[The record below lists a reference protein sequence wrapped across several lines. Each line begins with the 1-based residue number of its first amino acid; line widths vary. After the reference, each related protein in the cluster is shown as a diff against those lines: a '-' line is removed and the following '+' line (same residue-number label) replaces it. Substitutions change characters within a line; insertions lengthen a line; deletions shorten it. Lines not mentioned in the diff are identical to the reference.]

1 VGFVRDSLLMAP
13 ALVCGK
19 KVVVHLHNGSYAY
32 AHTSGLKRWLVRHLL
47 NRISLA
53 IVLGPRLT
61 SAFGGMIP
69 SSRIVCIPNGVDDRP
84 FASARARLSGT
95 PRNGAR
101 RRVLFVG
108 LMHRDKGFRD
118 LIDAIPLVPKGEF
131 VFAGEWPSTAQ
142 EKLIRA
148 LLRERGVEE
157 RAQFV
162 GVVTGDAKYDL
173 FLSTDIFVLPSY
185 YEGQPVVILEALAAG
200 LPIVCTNCGAMDS
213 AVRDGWNGFFV
224 SPASPDELAR
234 RLNELV
240 EDDEARRAM
249 GERSRR
255 LYEENFTISHFLAR
269 ISHAIQ
275 QCTAV
280 SGATR

>member
-1 VGFVRDSLLMAP
+1 
-13 ALVCGK
+13 
-19 KVVVHLHNGSYAY
+19 
-32 AHTSGLKRWLVRHLL
+32 
-47 NRISLA
+47 
-53 IVLGPRLT
+53 
-61 SAFGGMIP
+61 
-69 SSRIVCIPNGVDDRP
+69 
-84 FASARARLSGT
+84 
-95 PRNGAR
+95 
-101 RRVLFVG
+101 
-108 LMHRDKGFRD
+108 
-118 LIDAIPLVPKGEF
+118 
-131 VFAGEWPSTAQ
+131 
-142 EKLIRA
+142 
-148 LLRERGVEE
+148 VEE

-240 EDDEARRAM
+240 EDEEARRAM